1 MCQKEILQ
9 VIYMKVN
16 ANFKLWLEVDG
27 RPIIG
32 DGRAELL
39 EEINKA
45 GSLSKAAKNLG
56 ISYRHAHDLVDNLNE
71 RCGIPIIETTIGGTD
86 GGGMRVTEYGMKLVN
101 QFNLLKKDIMNY
113 ISTHGDFR
121 KL

>member
-1 MCQKEILQ
+1 MCKKEIHR
-9 VIYMKVN
+9 VRKMKVN

-71 RCGIPIIETTIGGTD
+71 RCGVPIIETTIGGSD
-86 GGGMRVTEYGMKLVN
+86 GGGMHVTEYGMKLVKE
-101 QFNLLKKDIMNY
+101 FAILKKDISKY
-113 ISTHGDFR
+113 IKSNSDFR
-121 KL
+121 KV

>member
-1 MCQKEILQ
+1 M
-9 VIYMKVN
+9 IYMKVN

-39 EEINKA
+39 EEINRC

-56 ISYRHAHDLVDNLNE
+56 ISYRHAHDLVDNLND
-71 RCGIPIIETTIGGTD
+71 RCGVPIIVTSIGGSD

-101 QFNLLKKDIMNY
+101 EFAILRKDIAKY
-113 ISTHGDFR
+113 ITSNSDFR
-121 KL
+121 KV